1 MLDRRNGGVDLEGVL
16 VRAGEIALAKDGSRL
31 VTVVGA
37 GIAVCLWAP
46 STNVAAVAHFLEPRI
61 DDPEHSFARYGN
73 VAVPEVVRMVRE
85 EDPRGFVEAQLF
97 GGAMEYP
104 GDKRGEQNLSM
115 AEKVLKKRS
124 IEISSRDV
132 GGTKGRKV
140 VFDGRTGQVAVMKV
154 HQLRQE
160 DWKS

>member
-1 MLDRRNGGVDLEGVL
+1 MLDRRNGGVELEGVL

-46 STNVAAVAHFLEPRI
+46 DSNVAAVAHFVEPRI

-73 VAVPEVVRMVRE
+73 VAVPEVVRMVRA
-85 EDPRGFVEAQLF
+85 EDPVGFVEAQLF
-97 GGAMEYP
+97 GGATEYP
-104 GDKRGEQNLSM
+104 GDKRGERNLSM
-115 AEKVLKKRS
+115 AEKVLRKRS
-124 IEISSRDV
+124 IEVSSRDV
-132 GGTKGRKV
+132 GGSKGRKV
-140 VFDGRTGQVAVMKV
+140 VFDGRTGQVAVVKV

-160 DWKS
+160 DWQA